1 MYFDKKRLIPELVRV
16 LKPNGQLFIL
26 FMTWLAEE
34 DEIVRNSFALVKR
47 YNPEWS
53 GYMKRTESFDPPW
66 LNGTFTVDTIHKQDV
81 HIPFTHEA
89 WCDRMVASRGIGATL
104 NDEQSA
110 MFRKELLT
118 MLKHCADEAFTVLH
132 EAVIIK
138 LTKETST

>member
-1 MYFDKKRLIPELVRV
+1 M
-16 LKPNGQLFIL
+16 

-53 GYMKRTESFDPPW
+53 GYMKRTDDFRPPW
-66 LNGTFTVDTIHKQDV
+66 LNGTFTVDTIYKQDV
-81 HIPFTHEA
+81 HIPFTREV

-118 MLKHCADEAFTVLH
+118 MLESRTDEAFTVLH
-132 EAVIIK
+132 EAVIIR